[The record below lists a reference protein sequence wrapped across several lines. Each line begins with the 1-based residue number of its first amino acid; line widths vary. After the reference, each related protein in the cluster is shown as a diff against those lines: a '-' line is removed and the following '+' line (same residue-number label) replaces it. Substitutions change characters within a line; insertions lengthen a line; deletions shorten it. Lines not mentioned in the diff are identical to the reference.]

1 MIINF
6 RSRLRQNCQKG
17 STMVNLLF
25 LIIILAI
32 VLMNGDAVA
41 RLATTPVY
49 NFQTQDNVRKIVKAV
64 NSYKVTNGGNLPQNN
79 ADIERILNRPLLELG
94 PAGADYDIYYES
106 DQVTVKGVSPTE
118 KIYKYTIQRSL

>member
-1 MIINF
+1 MIINL
-6 RSRLRQNCQKG
+6 RSGLHQNRQKG

-25 LIIILAI
+25 LIVILAFLI
-32 VLMNGDAVA
+32 MNADTVA

-64 NSYKVTNGGNLPQNN
+64 NSYKVTNGGNLPQSD
-79 ADIERILNRPLLELG
+79 ADIEGILSRSLYELG

-106 DQVTVKGVSPTE
+106 DQVTVQGVSPTE
-118 KIYKYTIQRSL
+118 KIYKAAIQNSL